1 MGDFQIDTAAIR
13 ELAAILKETGLG
25 EIEYEDTDRRIR
37 IAMPAPA
44 AVVAPA
50 AAALALAT
58 APTADPGGPIDT
70 RLADAITSPMVG
82 TVYLQSGPGEKPF
95 VKVGDQ
101 VSAGDI
107 LFVIEAMKVMNQI
120 PSTKS
125 GVVKSIEIENGQ
137 AVEFG
142 EPLMVIE

>member
-1 MGDFQIDTAAIR
+1 MGDFQIDTDAIK

-37 IAMPAPA
+37 IAMPTPVAVAAPA
-44 AVVAPA
+44 APA
-50 AAALALAT
+50 IAAVPAVDAAG
-58 APTADPGGPIDT
+58 AADT

-95 VKVGDQ
+95 VKVGDR

-107 LFVIEAMKVMNQI
+107 IFVIEAMKVMNQI
-120 PSTKS
+120 PSTKG